1 MINPEKL
8 LGGLLLGRGGLAG
21 RSGLGLGLLGVALEA
36 AEHYM
41 HRQGSS
47 RPSIPSATPPPPPA
61 PSSAVAV
68 PPPPPGGATK
78 TDGGLSPATAAEDAV
93 LLIRAM
99 IAAANADG
107 NIDSDERSRILR
119 RLKSLDLS
127 TEEQAFITQELLTPG
142 DIESVASQ
150 VKTPQMAEQ
159 VFAASLAAI
168 TVDTQTERKYL
179 QRLAR
184 RLGID
189 DATRQRISTRLR
201 G

>member
-41 HRQGSS
+41 HQQGSS

-61 PSSAVAV
+61 PSSAAAV

-78 TDGGLSPATAAEDAV
+78 TDGGLSSATAAEDAV

-107 NIDSDERSRILR
+107 NIDSDERSRILG

-127 TEEQAFITQELLTPG
+127 TEEQAFITRELLTPG
-142 DIESVASQ
+142 DIESIASQ

-168 TVDTQTERKYL
+168 TVDTQTEREYL
-179 QRLAR
+179 QRLAQ